1 MWRRDRKAFLPLLI
15 LLFLSVALL
24 SLAMI
29 IGLIGC
35 NLLFD
40 PEITIYPARIH
51 NGKLIIGNR
60 TTFRVSVDRQEIIYW
75 SPDVKHPPRRLKDCV
90 VLMGEAWSGKYI
102 DGSGSVFMIAGRFYK
117 YPYNPDTIYIT
128 NGVGGLLTLRA
139 GFNKIIKY
147 MEKFRLYEKM
157 TRENK
162 RGLSE
167 K

>member
-1 MWRRDRKAFLPLLI
+1 MQAYVKVI
-15 LLFLSVALL
+15 VIL

-75 SPDVKHPPRRLKDCV
+75 SPDVKHPPRRLKDCL
-90 VLMGEAWSGKYI
+90 VLTGEAWSGKYI

-117 YPYNPDTIYIT
+117 YPYDPDTIYISKWRWWFI
-128 NGVGGLLTLRA
+128 N
-139 GFNKIIKY
+139 IKGW
-147 MEKFRLYEKM
+147 F
-157 TRENK
+157 
-162 RGLSE
+162 
-167 K
+167 